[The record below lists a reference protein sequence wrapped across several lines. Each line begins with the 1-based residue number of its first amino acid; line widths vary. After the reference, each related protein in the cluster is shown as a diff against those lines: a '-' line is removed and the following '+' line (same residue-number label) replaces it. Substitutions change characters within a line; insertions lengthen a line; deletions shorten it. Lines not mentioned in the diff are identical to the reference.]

1 MDRLLIVDDNIELLC
16 LYKKMLSL
24 YGKYDIA
31 GMAGNGRDAVSKYKR
46 MKKKPDLVLMDV
58 NMPEVDGIS
67 AAREIRLYDSR
78 ARIVFI
84 TAEQVYNSDLPAE
97 LSGAPILRKPFSR
110 DEFMLVIGKALKGG
124 RRLKKCQSDD
134 N

>member
-1 MDRLLIVDDNIELLC
+1 
-16 LYKKMLSL
+16 
-24 YGKYDIA
+24 
-31 GMAGNGRDAVSKYKR
+31 
-46 MKKKPDLVLMDV
+46 MDV